1 MTDTQSMEDATAV
14 LPLATPP
21 AAPQQQ
27 QPPEAEDACA
37 LLRQGV
43 RLLAAQLRQAD
54 LGVREGTD
62 GRPQGLTN
70 PTSQDK
76 GMPPL
81 PATADGSSVTATT
94 NLDLLLPQ
102 LSAGHT
108 ADLLVLQNAAHML
121 QAHAVWASQEAA
133 WAVQDLAASHA
144 ATCEWQQRALAA
156 ELKLAQVEA
165 SQGHLT
171 ARHERCKQER
181 RLLIREVRKLRSP
194 VTQPTAD
201 DGSLWTQC
209 ETYVLGALRLH
220 EAQLKGG
227 GSPTSS
233 NHKDHHT
240 NATVDDCLS
249 LCTTFDDEDRMESP
263 PQVTNPSFSL
273 PASLA
278 AGAAASPT
286 SPVESPPVSPGSHVS
301 GVKPRRLFPTRG
313 VGMALLDSYQSL
325 RPRLRS
331 ASSLSPTTTK
341 TTVASPH
348 SASSTTP
355 STLAIPP
362 IAVEDS
368 SLQDDKSSAF
378 VDRSSD
384 TDDDDKEFS
393 GCAALLCHA
402 AN

>member
-1 MTDTQSMEDATAV
+1 MEDATAV

-21 AAPQQQ
+21 AAPRQQ

-54 LGVREGTD
+54 LGVREGAK

-70 PTSQDK
+70 PTSQNK

-81 PATADGSSVTATT
+81 PAAADSSVAATT

-108 ADLLVLQNAAHML
+108 ADLLILQNAAHML

-133 WAVQDLAASHA
+133 WAVQDLAASQA
-144 ATCEWQQRALAA
+144 ATCEWQQRALAVEA
-156 ELKLAQVEA
+156 KLVQAEA

-194 VTQPTAD
+194 VTQPAAE

-233 NHKDHHT
+233 SNHKDHHT

-249 LCTTFDDEDRMESP
+249 LCTTFDDEDRVESP
-263 PQVTNPSFSL
+263 PQVTTPSFSL

-278 AGAAASPT
+278 AGATASPT
-286 SPVESPPVSPGSHVS
+286 SPASPVESPPVSPGSHMS
-301 GVKPRRLFPTRG
+301 GAKPRRLFPTRG
-313 VGMALLDSYQSL
+313 MGMALLDSYQSL

-331 ASSLSPTTTK
+331 TSSLSPTTTK

-348 SASSTTP
+348 SALSTTP
-355 STLAIPP
+355 STLAVSP

-378 VDRSSD
+378 VDHSSD